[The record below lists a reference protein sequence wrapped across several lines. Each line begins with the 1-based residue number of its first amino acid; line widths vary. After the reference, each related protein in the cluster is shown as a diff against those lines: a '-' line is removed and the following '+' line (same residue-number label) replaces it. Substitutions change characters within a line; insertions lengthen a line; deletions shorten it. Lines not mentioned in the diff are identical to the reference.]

1 MRYNFHVNNGGIMRI
16 ASLDQIK
23 HLGKSAQKQIMKAL
37 NEETVRPVSRADK
50 PKMKQKNHTEE
61 KTVETKEKK
70 AVKALSRIMKT
81 DDGLRFCPW
90 PSTDP
95 AVVVHTLLEERFG
108 NYWEGGEIVSEMII
122 PGGAKN
128 WRMDWVH
135 LPTRLCI
142 EMDGF
147 QFHRT
152 LDAFKNDRAKQCHA
166 LMSGFIVH
174 RITNEDIR
182 KRPEQIIPCI
192 EAMIKHRVTLPYK
205 VHKKG
210 YTQCVFD
217 FQHEKDLK

>member
-1 MRYNFHVNNGGIMRI
+1 MRI
-16 ASLDQIK
+16 ASLDQIQ
-23 HLGKSAQKQIMKAL
+23 HLGKHAQKQIMNAL
-37 NEETVRPVSRADK
+37 NDSPIRTDKRLSEGDIKQPVDRKAKSQTTE
-50 PKMKQKNHTEE
+50 PK
-61 KTVETKEKK
+61 VEAKK
-70 AVKALSRIMKT
+70 KKKLSRIMESA
-81 DDGLRFCPW
+81 DGHKYCPW
-90 PSTDP
+90 PSPDP
-95 AVVVHTLLEERFG
+95 AVIVHQLLESRFG

-166 LMSGFIVH
+166 LMNGFIVH

-182 KRPEQIIPCI
+182 ERPEQIILCI
-192 EAMIKHRVTLPYK
+192 EEMIKHRARLPYK
-205 VHKKG
+205 VRQKG
-210 YTQCVFD
+210 KTQCVFEFD
-217 FQHEKDLK
+217 

>member
-1 MRYNFHVNNGGIMRI
+1 MRI
-16 ASLDQIK
+16 ESLDKIK
-23 HLGKSAQKQIMKAL
+23 FLGKSAQRQIMKAL
-37 NEETVRPVSRADK
+37 KEETVRPVSPVDE
-50 PKMKQKNHTEE
+50 PKVKQKNHT
-61 KTVETKEKK
+61 EKK

-81 DDGLRFCPW
+81 DDGRHFCPW

-95 AVVVHTLLEERFG
+95 AVVVHKLLEDRFG

-147 QFHRT
+147 QFHRS

-192 EAMIKHRVTLPYK
+192 EAMIKHRVNLPYK

>member
-1 MRYNFHVNNGGIMRI
+1 MRI

-37 NEETVRPVSRADK
+37 NEEKIRPTNNSSDSKIESDSSSNHKAK
-50 PKMKQKNHTEE
+50 KNIDETEST
-61 KTVETKEKK
+61 KTVKP
-70 AVKALSRIMKT
+70 LSRIMKT
-81 DDGLRFCPW
+81 EDGRKYCPW
-90 PSTDP
+90 PSADP
-95 AVVVHTLLEERFG
+95 AVVVHKLLEDRFG

-122 PGGAKN
+122 PGGPKN

-166 LMSGFIVH
+166 LMNGFIVH

-192 EAMIKHRVTLPYK
+192 EQMIKHRPLLPYS

-210 YTQCVFD
+210 YTQCVFE
-217 FQHEKDLK
+217 F

>member
-1 MRYNFHVNNGGIMRI
+1 MRI

-37 NEETVRPVSRADK
+37 NEETTRPATKISKTKTESENSLNHKVKENSDK
-50 PKMKQKNHTEE
+50 SESVK
-61 KTVETKEKK
+61 KTKT
-70 AVKALSRIMKT
+70 LSRIMKT
-81 DDGLRFCPW
+81 EGGNRYCPW

-95 AVVVHTLLEERFG
+95 AVVVHKLLENRFG

-166 LMSGFIVH
+166 LMNGFIVH

-192 EAMIKHRVTLPYK
+192 EQMIKHRTSLPYK

-210 YTQCVFD
+210 YTQCVFE
-217 FQHEKDLK
+217 F

>member
-1 MRYNFHVNNGGIMRI
+1 MRI
-16 ASLDQIK
+16 ESLDQIK

-37 NEETVRPVSRADK
+37 NKEPIRPTKISSK
-50 PKMKQKNHTEE
+50 S
-61 KTVETKEKK
+61 TVESENSLNHKAKNNMDETKKTK
-70 AVKALSRIMKT
+70 SLSRIMKT
-81 DDGLRFCPW
+81 EDGRKYCPW

-95 AVVVHTLLEERFG
+95 AVVVHKLLEDRFG

-122 PGGAKN
+122 PGGAKK

-166 LMSGFIVH
+166 LMNGFIVH

-182 KRPEQIIPCI
+182 KRQEQIIPCI
-192 EAMIKHRVTLPYK
+192 EQMIKHRPFLPYS

-210 YTQCVFD
+210 YTQCVFE
-217 FQHEKDLK
+217 F

>member
-1 MRYNFHVNNGGIMRI
+1 MRI

-23 HLGKSAQKQIMKAL
+23 HLGESAQRQIMKAL
-37 NEETVRPVSRADK
+37 DEETVRPVSRVVE
-50 PKMKQKNHTEE
+50 PKVKQKSSIVE
-61 KTVETKEKK
+61 KTVENTEKK

-81 DDGLRFCPW
+81 DDGRKFCPW

-95 AVVVHTLLEERFG
+95 AVIVHKLLEERFG

-166 LMSGFIVH
+166 LMNGFIVH

-217 FQHEKDLK
+217 FQHKKDLK